1 MNKLSRKLRLKTKPR
16 NKRRSAY
23 NIPISPSL
31 VLDSR
36 MLDIQLQIPVYFRT
50 GQNIYSFSS
59 SGQLY
64 FNNLPLSILTSS
76 VYTSSCLNSASI
88 PIYEWMQIQ
97 NMTIKWYSQ
106 AVQVVSKTFELSPFG
121 IRFIRDQ
128 NDDSSLPSSYAGHQ
142 NPVHLEVLPLQTTRP
157 QTHSFNLATSTV
169 FGPPFA
175 ANMGALM
182 SLPYFQNNAN
192 SVGGI
197 LILVQPQIATN
208 TVTTYNPQIGYIEC
222 NLKILLVNTIC

>member
-1 MNKLSRKLRLKTKPR
+1 MNKISRKRKLR
-16 NKRRSAY
+16 NKRKSVY
-23 NIPISPSL
+23 KIPISPSL

-64 FNNLPLSILTSS
+64 FNNIPLSILTSS
-76 VYTSSCLNSASI
+76 VYTSSCLNSASA

-106 AVQVVSKTFELSPFG
+106 AVQVISKTFELSPFG

-128 NDDSSLPSSYAGHQ
+128 NDDSSLPASYPGHQ
-142 NPVHLEVLPLQTTRP
+142 NPVHLEVLPLQMTKP
-157 QTHSFNLATSTV
+157 QTHSFDLKTTTV

-197 LILVQPQIATN
+197 LTIIQPQLAVN

-222 NLKILLVNTIC
+222 NVKILLVNTIC